1 MDVQTENV
9 DPPPCESQSKG
20 KSRKGF
26 KLFGKRKPGNIFSL
40 RGKEGGNNKSP
51 VIRSSTTDG
60 LSPDSEQEPDK
71 ENGQEVSQGEREQAE
86 EEPQDED
93 GELAAAASRASISS
107 ASSAKSLSFLSLL
120 RGGRR
125 GTGDRRVRTV
135 CQPAGRQ
142 RRGLKGLFNSVKFR
156 SKDKEE
162 ETPPS
167 PLLMSSRANSVE
179 IIKEDLT
186 LTPKSHPRSLDSLET
201 ESCEPDMSFTTP
213 DSAAVS
219 SVETLSP
226 QVKPSIVSR
235 TNEHVPPLPTSE
247 PPLEPGD
254 NSLSCL
260 LADISSLLTF
270 DSITG
275 GGDIMADV
283 EAEWGKASSPVSGV
297 VTDFTSLSTSVSPK
311 PSTISTPL
319 TSFSI
324 STATTAKPSPVAA
337 PTTASTQSFTPLTR
351 ATTTSSPIAKPS
363 AIITTFTK
371 SSTLTTHSVKL
382 SSDSQLTD
390 SKPSASITIKSTPIT
405 SKPSTTPLTSTN
417 FSAPIIYLP
426 SVPIKSTVSSTSTAT
441 TAPPNTLATV
451 VKAPSIN
458 PTLTCMAKLASEVA
472 APPQVITSVSK
483 PMSVAPPTTVSA
495 RAPPVTHSTPTPVAF
510 TQPPSAKLD
519 SASCLNLQPSTS
531 YKPSLNSAAG
541 ESKPPVIVSPPSA
554 VTTKPSFSTPVPP
567 SKVTPVPT
575 STLTSGSLSA
585 ALSKPTLTSSPM
597 DLSKTPPSLV
607 SAPDKYPS
615 STPTATTRTQPCSAS
630 VPTPSSISLDTIAP
644 MTKHI
649 PAPVSLDKMPSVPT
663 PAPAPTTHAV
673 VIPAFPTLPTPAHIP
688 VSQFKAPPAPA
699 EIPIS
704 VSKDSPA
711 QMQVSQ
717 SKVPPVTAQIPMH
730 VSNDLPVPVKMEV
743 SQSKVAPVTAQIPAR
758 VSNDPPAPVQMQNPQ
773 SKALPV
779 TAQIPISV
787 TKAPPAHIPVS
798 ISTGLPAP
806 VNIPYS
812 VSKDPPTQITVSQ
825 SNAPPAPCP
834 VTSPPSTPAAWLS
847 EAPASA
853 KMRGNGQASVNQ
865 QLISPSSTGAP
876 GAQTMLSKTEELHNE
891 SRTSLQGASRESRI
905 PLVKASGLSKIP
917 VVGGGRAAKPPVRD
931 SQHVDGDASRDP
943 PTPVE
948 EERPRFYS
956 SHDAGSKDKISDV
969 EAFVPTSKHTQEES
983 QQPPQA
989 KVLTSL
995 PRDSKI
1001 PVKHGASN
1009 IPQAKEPSRTKIPV
1023 SKVPVRRAGNKP
1035 AAAGGS
1041 SQMRK

>member
-1 MDVQTENV
+1 
-9 DPPPCESQSKG
+9 
-20 KSRKGF
+20 
-26 KLFGKRKPGNIFSL
+26 
-40 RGKEGGNNKSP
+40 
-51 VIRSSTTDG
+51 
-60 LSPDSEQEPDK
+60 
-71 ENGQEVSQGEREQAE
+71 
-86 EEPQDED
+86 
-93 GELAAAASRASISS
+93 
-107 ASSAKSLSFLSLL
+107 SSAKSLSFLSLL

-213 DSAAVS
+213 DSTAVS

-283 EAEWGKASSPVSGV
+283 EAEWGKASSPVS
-297 VTDFTSLSTSVSPK
+297 
-311 PSTISTPL
+311 
-319 TSFSI
+319 
-324 STATTAKPSPVAA
+324 
-337 PTTASTQSFTPLTR
+337 
-351 ATTTSSPIAKPS
+351 
-363 AIITTFTK
+363 
-371 SSTLTTHSVKL
+371 
-382 SSDSQLTD
+382 
-390 SKPSASITIKSTPIT
+390 
-405 SKPSTTPLTSTN
+405 
-417 FSAPIIYLP
+417 
-426 SVPIKSTVSSTSTAT
+426 
-441 TAPPNTLATV
+441 
-451 VKAPSIN
+451 
-458 PTLTCMAKLASEVA
+458 
-472 APPQVITSVSK
+472 
-483 PMSVAPPTTVSA
+483 VSA
-495 RAPPVTHSTPTPVAF
+495 RAPPVTQSAPTPVAF

-834 VTSPPSTPAAWLS
+834 VTSPRSTPAAWLS

-931 SQHVDGDASRDP
+931 SQHVDGEASRDP